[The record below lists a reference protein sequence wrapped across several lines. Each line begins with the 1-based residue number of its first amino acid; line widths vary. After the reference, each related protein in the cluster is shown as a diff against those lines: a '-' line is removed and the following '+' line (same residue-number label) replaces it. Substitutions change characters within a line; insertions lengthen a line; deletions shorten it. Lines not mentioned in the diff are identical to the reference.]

1 MKLNLKNQK
10 QNLKNQKQKT
20 LKEKAK
26 SELIRNI
33 NKWVE
38 EDRVFDDI
46 TSNLLGLNKTK
57 KRGKMVFFSK
67 SKDDFVLAG
76 ADFIETIFFKM
87 QKKCNAHFKIKY
99 YKKDGDIVRYGEKI
113 CQIYSDNIGLLLS
126 LERICLNLLCRLSAI
141 ATETYKLTKKAKK
154 YGVRILATRKTTPGL
169 RMLEKYA
176 VAIGGGEPYRID
188 LSSSF
193 MIKDNHIRAIGGT
206 RELVNFFEK
215 LEPKIKRKILK
226 KGITIEVQKEEE
238 LDSALKIAQIL
249 KKEIREKKEKED
261 VFNFTI
267 MLDNFQPKTLRKLIR
282 KIRNFSSSQKI
293 NISIELSGGI
303 REHNIEKFLKL
314 KPDAISS
321 SYITL
326 SPPYFPDISADI
338 L

>member
-1 MKLNLKNQK
+1 MKLNLKNQE
-10 QNLKNQKQKT
+10 QKT

-33 NKWVE
+33 NKWFE

-57 KRGKMVFFSK
+57 KRGIMVFFSK

-76 ADFIETIFFKM
+76 ADFIETIFKM
-87 QKKCNAHFKIKY
+87 QKKRNAYIKIKS

-113 CQIYSDNIGLLLS
+113 CEVYSDNIGLLLS
-126 LERICLNLLCRLSAI
+126 RERICLNLLCRLSAI
-141 ATETYKLTKKAKK
+141 ATATHKLTEKARK

-176 VAIGGGEPYRID
+176 VSVGGGEPYRTD

-193 MIKDNHIRAIGGT
+193 MIKDNHIRALGEM

-215 LEPKIKRKILK
+215 LGPKIKRKILK

-249 KKEIREKKEKED
+249 KKD
-261 VFNFTI
+261 FTI

-303 REHNIEKFLKL
+303 REHNIENFLKL

-321 SYITL
+321 GYITL

>member
-1 MKLNLKNQK
+1 MKLNLKNQE
-10 QNLKNQKQKT
+10 QKIV
-20 LKEKAK
+20 KEKAK
-26 SELIRNI
+26 NELIKSI
-33 NKWVE
+33 NKWFE

-46 TSNLLGLNKTK
+46 TSNLIGLNKTK
-57 KRGKMVFFSK
+57 KRGIMVFFSK

-76 ADFIETIFFKM
+76 ADFIETIFKM
-87 QKKCNAHFKIKY
+87 QKKRNAYIKIKS

-113 CQIYSDNIGLLLS
+113 CEVYSDNIGLLLS
-126 LERICLNLLCRLSAI
+126 RERICLNLLCRLSAI
-141 ATETYKLTKKAKK
+141 ATATHKLTEKARK

-176 VAIGGGEPYRID
+176 VSVGGGEPYRID

-193 MIKDNHIRAIGGT
+193 MIKDNHIRALGGM

-249 KKEIREKKEKED
+249 KKEIREKKGKED

-321 SYITL
+321 GYITL